1 MPYTRTTWQDFPN
14 TTTPIT
20 AARLNNSEA
29 FLASISTIAD
39 AWTSYTPT
47 LTNCTSPI
55 TVAKYSQVGKTVQ
68 FYVVLTLTG
77 AQVSGLIGVSLPV
90 ACSVAMSGGF
100 EALIY
105 RPSALAIYP
114 AIAYTGTTSRLDL
127 YAQNAAGTYVVHTA
141 TSSTVPIT
149 FASADIIY
157 VAGQYESV

>member
-20 AARLNNSEA
+20 AARLNNAEA

-55 TVAKYSQVGKTVQ
+55 TTAKFSQVGKSVQ

-77 AQVSGLIGVSLPV
+77 AQVSGLVGVSLPV
-90 ACSVAMSGGF
+90 TALAVMSGGY
-100 EALIY
+100 EAVISDASPATLY
-105 RPSALAIYP
+105 PALAF
-114 AIAYTGTTSRLDL
+114 ATTTSRVDI
-127 YAQNAAGTYVVHTA
+127 YAQNAAGTYASGTA
-141 TSSTVPIT
+141 TSSSIPIT
-149 FASADIIY
+149 WASGDIIY
-157 VAGQYESV
+157 LAGQYEAA